1 MYVVEVTA
9 PSIVLLVIITELDL
23 VFRERFLLDN
33 YSQIW
38 VKFRINDVSVA

>member
-23 VFRERFLLDN
+23 VFREHFLLDN